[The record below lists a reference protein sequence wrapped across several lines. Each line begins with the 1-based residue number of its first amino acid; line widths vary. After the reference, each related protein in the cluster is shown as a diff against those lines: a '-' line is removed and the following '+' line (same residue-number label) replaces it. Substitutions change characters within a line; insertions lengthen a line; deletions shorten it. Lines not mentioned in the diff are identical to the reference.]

1 MVTVSLFTQGIQ
13 SNFEEKIMTKYVID
27 CQRMVGLEGFFG
39 VVWIFFWIMLVSF
52 IPCPSENMCDI
63 YGYMDDPISGIREI
77 FHSPP
82 ILLWS
87 CVIVFSILFFNLNGI
102 IITKHVS
109 CSYRAFWDA
118 TRTVS
123 VWALSVAL
131 GLETITFPSVIV
143 QMLGF
148 VFLVV
153 GN

>member
-87 CVIVFSILFFNLNGI
+87 CVIVFSILFIFSPAPYFLSI
-102 IITKHVS
+102 IFILQHFHS
-109 CSYRAFWDA
+109 IIS
-118 TRTVS
+118 
-123 VWALSVAL
+123 L
-131 GLETITFPSVIV
+131 
-143 QMLGF
+143 
-148 VFLVV
+148 
-153 GN
+153 